1 MNVMI
6 LNFNQDI
13 TDNNVYMLNLNTQ
26 NVDEFGFDIDNSQE
40 YQLFKEH
47 LYS

>member
-40 YQLFKEH
+40 Y
-47 LYS
+47 